1 MYCLY
6 FEISQCCCKKKFKVK
21 IVSFMGGIH
30 KSSSIQ
36 FKGDNI
42 SGHAAVL
49 SVPAYMFGVLSVT
62 ITIRFELKQKSCNS
76 V

>member
-1 MYCLY
+1 
-6 FEISQCCCKKKFKVK
+6 
-21 IVSFMGGIH
+21 MGGIH
-30 KSSSIQ
+30 KSWSIQ

-49 SVPAYMFGVLSVT
+49 SVSPYMFGVLSVT